1 MFTGLVEEVGKVVS
15 LKKSPEGAL
24 LTVETSLGDIKIGDS
39 VAVNGACLTVVDID
53 QQRVSFELSPETLK
67 RTNLGL
73 LKNGD
78 FVNLERALRVGD
90 RLGGHIVQGHV
101 DFTARIIS
109 FKNLGKHRELVIEI
123 PTGWEK
129 YFVEKGSVALDGISL
144 TVNTVQGN
152 KISIN
157 IIPHTY
163 KHTNLKYKKVGD
175 LLNVETDIVGK
186 YVINYLERF
195 SSKETS
201 LEEKLKNLLN
211 F

>member
-73 LKNGD
+73 LKTGD

-163 KHTNLKYKKVGD
+163 EHTNLKYKKVGD

-195 SSKETS
+195 SLKETS

>member
-1 MFTGLVEEVGKVVS
+1 MFTGLVEEVGKVIS
-15 LKKSPEGAL
+15 LKKSPEGAV
-24 LTVETSLGDIKIGDS
+24 LTVETSLGDINIGDS
-39 VAVNGACLTVVDID
+39 VAVNGACLTVVEIK
-53 QQRVSFELSPETLK
+53 QNKVSFELSPETLE

-73 LKNGD
+73 LKTGD

-101 DFTARIIS
+101 DFTARITS
-109 FKNLGKHRELVIEI
+109 FKNLGKHRELIIEI
-123 PTGWEK
+123 PHGWEK

-163 KHTNLKYKKVGD
+163 QHTNLKYKKVGD
-175 LLNVETDIVGK
+175 LLNVETDVIGK
-186 YVINYLERF
+186 YVISYLERF
-195 SSKETS
+195 SSKDTS

>member
-73 LKNGD
+73 LKTGD

-101 DFTARIIS
+101 DFTARITS

-157 IIPHTY
+157 IIPQTY
-163 KHTNLKYKKVGD
+163 EHTNLKYKKVGD

>member
-1 MFTGLVEEVGKVVS
+1 MFTGLVEEVGKVIS
-15 LKKSPEGAL
+15 LKKSPEGAV
-24 LTVETSLGDIKIGDS
+24 LTVETSLGDINIGDS
-39 VAVNGACLTVVDID
+39 VAVNGACLTVVEIK
-53 QQRVSFELSPETLK
+53 QNKVSFELSPETLE

-73 LKNGD
+73 LKTGD

-109 FKNLGKHRELVIEI
+109 FKNLGKHRELIIEI
-123 PTGWEK
+123 PHGWEK

-163 KHTNLKYKKVGD
+163 QHTNLKYKKVGD
-175 LLNVETDIVGK
+175 LLNVETDVIGK
-186 YVINYLERF
+186 YVISYLGRF
-195 SSKETS
+195 SSKDTS

>member
-73 LKNGD
+73 LKTGD

-101 DFTARIIS
+101 DFTARITS

-129 YFVEKGSVALDGISL
+129 YFVEKGSIALDGISL

>member
-73 LKNGD
+73 LKTGD

-163 KHTNLKYKKVGD
+163 EHTNLKYKKVGD